1 MPKARKFEARA
12 DGAGGFPGGPG
23 LRAAPQSF
31 LRSLEADP
39 WLFPADL
46 WVDRAHV
53 AMLAKQRILPKAEA
67 ARILQGLDSI
77 ERDGV
82 AGIRLEEREDL
93 HTAIEAELT
102 ERIGPA
108 GGRMHTARSRNDEV
122 ATCIRVALRDDLLA
136 VHRALLDLRAVLV
149 ARATE
154 EAGTLM
160 PGFTHLQP
168 AQPTTL
174 GHHLLAHAA
183 GLGRDTARLRDL
195 WPRLNVSPLGAAAL
209 ASTRWPVDSD
219 TTARLLGFDGVFE
232 NSMDATGDRDFLLEA
247 LAALALL
254 MVRLSRMAEELVNWS
269 SPAFG
274 FVVLAPGWA
283 TGSSIM
289 PQKRNPDAAELIRG
303 RAGLA
308 LGALTAAAAMAKNLP
323 LAYNRDLQEMTPLLL
338 RALRGTR
345 GCLEAME
352 EMVRT
357 MDIRRGLMERMAGA
371 DFSTATD
378 VADTLAHLT
387 GIPFR
392 QAHRIVGSLGHAP
405 SYPRLEAAFK
415 KATGRPLKSAGF
427 GPKEFERCLDPRG
440 AVEARGRGGPSP
452 AELGRAVAA
461 ARETLRDD
469 RQWVSERERRI
480 EAARAETRAAVR
492 ALLK

>member
-1 MPKARKFEARA
+1 MARKVPSPKRSS
-12 DGAGGFPGGPG
+12 
-23 LRAAPQSF
+23 PQAF

-53 AMLAKQRILPKAEA
+53 AMLAKQRILSKEET
-67 ARILQGLDSI
+67 ARILRGLDSI
-77 ERDGV
+77 EKDGV
-82 AGIRLEEREDL
+82 PGIRLEEREDL

-108 GGRMHTARSRNDEV
+108 GGKMHTARSRNDEV

-136 VHRALLDLRAVLV
+136 VARALLDLRSVLI

-154 EAGTLM
+154 EAGSLM

-174 GHHLLAHAA
+174 GHHLLAHAGGLARDA
-183 GLGRDTARLRDL
+183 GRLRDL
-195 WPRLNVSPLGAAAL
+195 WPRLNLSPLGAAAI
-209 ASTRWPVDSD
+209 ASTRWPVDPD
-219 TTARLLGFDGVFE
+219 LTARLLGFDGAFG
-232 NSMDATGDRDFLLEA
+232 NSMDATGDRDFLLET

-308 LGALTAAAAMAKNLP
+308 LGAFTAATTMAKNLP
-323 LAYNRDLQEMTPLLL
+323 LGYNRDLQEMTPPLL
-338 RALRGTR
+338 RALRGAR

-357 MDIRRGLMERMAGA
+357 MDVRRDVMARMAGA
-371 DFSTATD
+371 EFSTATD
-378 VADTLAHLT
+378 MADTLAHLT

-392 QAHRIVGSLGHAP
+392 QAHAIVGSLGHAP
-405 SYPRLEAAFK
+405 SYPRLEAEFK
-415 KATGRPLKSAGF
+415 KATGRSLKSAGF
-427 GPKEFERCLDPRG
+427 GPKQFQAALDPRG

-452 AELGRAVAA
+452 TELGRSIAVA
-461 ARETLRDD
+461 REDLRAD
-469 RQWVSERERRI
+469 REWLAERERQLA
-480 EAARAETRAAVR
+480 AARAETLAAAR
-492 ALLK
+492 ALTK

>member
-1 MPKARKFEARA
+1 MVHKSPSRA
-12 DGAGGFPGGPG
+12 PAHSD
-23 LRAAPQSF
+23 PQAF

-46 WVDRAHV
+46 WVDRAHAV
-53 AMLAKQRILPKAEA
+53 MLQRQKILSKEEA
-67 ARILQGLDSI
+67 AKILRGLDSI
-77 ERDGV
+77 EKDGV
-82 AGIRLEEREDL
+82 PGIRLEEREDL
-93 HTAIEAELT
+93 HTAVEAELT

-108 GGRMHTARSRNDEV
+108 GGKMHTARSRNDEV

-136 VHRALLDLRAVLV
+136 VHRALLDLRIVLL
-149 ARATE
+149 ARTTE
-154 EAGTLM
+154 EAGSLM

-174 GHHLLAHAA
+174 GHHLLAHAT
-183 GLGRDTARLRDL
+183 GLARDTARLRDI

-209 ASTRWPVDSD
+209 ASTRWPVDPD
-219 TTARLLGFDGVFE
+219 LTARLLGFDGVFE

-247 LAALALL
+247 LAGLALL
-254 MVRLSRMAEELVNWS
+254 MVRLSRMAEEMVNWS

-274 FVVLAPGWA
+274 FIVLAPGWA

-289 PQKRNPDAAELIRG
+289 PQKRNPDAAEIIRG

-308 LGALTAAAAMAKNLP
+308 LGALTAAVAMAKNLP
-323 LAYNRDLQEMTPLLL
+323 LAYNRDLQEMTPPLL

-345 GCLEAME
+345 GCLDAME

-357 MDIRRGLMERMAGA
+357 VDVCRDVMAKMAGA
-371 DFSTATD
+371 EFSTATD
-378 VADTLAHLT
+378 VADTLAHST

-405 SYPRLEAAFK
+405 SYPRLESAFK
-415 KATGRPLKSAGF
+415 KATGRALKSAGF

-452 AELGRAVAA
+452 TELGRALAV
-461 ARETLRDD
+461 AREVLRAD
-469 RQWVSERERRI
+469 REWVSEKERRLA
-480 EAARAETRAAVR
+480 AARAETREAAR
-492 ALLK
+492 ALVK

>member
-1 MPKARKFEARA
+1 MPRRAPTRPAARGRA
-12 DGAGGFPGGPG
+12 GPQ
-23 LRAAPQSF
+23 AF

-53 AMLAKQRILPKAEA
+53 VMLEKRKVLSREEA
-67 ARILQGLDSI
+67 ARILRGLDSI
-77 ERDGV
+77 EKDGV

-108 GGRMHTARSRNDEV
+108 GGKMHTARSRNDEV

-136 VHRALLDLRAVLV
+136 VARALLDLRSVLI

-154 EAGTLM
+154 EAGSLM

-183 GLGRDTARLRDL
+183 GLGRDAGRLRDL

-209 ASTRWPVDSD
+209 ASTRWPVDPD
-219 TTARLLGFDGVFE
+219 LTARLLGFEGVFE
-232 NSMDATGDRDFLLEA
+232 NSMDATGDRDFLLET
-247 LAALALL
+247 LGALALL

-274 FVVLAPGWA
+274 FVLLAPGWA

-308 LGALTAAAAMAKNLP
+308 LGAFTAAAAMAKNLP
-323 LAYNRDLQEMTPLLL
+323 LSYNRDLQEMTPPLL

-357 MDIRRGLMERMAGA
+357 MDVRRDVMALMAGA
-371 DFSTATD
+371 EFSTATD
-378 VADTLAHLT
+378 VADTLAHRT

-392 QAHRIVGSLGHAP
+392 QAHAVVGSLGHAP
-405 SYPRLEAAFK
+405 SYARLEAAFK
-415 KATGRPLKSAGF
+415 RETGRALKSAGF
-427 GPKEFERCLDPRG
+427 GPRELERCLDPRG

-461 ARETLRDD
+461 AREALRDD
-469 RQWVSERERRI
+469 REWLAERGRGVA
-480 EAARAETRAAVR
+480 AARAGTLAAAR
-492 ALLK
+492 ALAK